1 MKSWT
6 KSLLAGSAVLA
17 LAASPALAQDAGGA
31 AGGTTGATGGA
42 TGTIDGT
49 TGTPGTTGGVTG
61 GATGTGTTGATGTT
75 GGATGTVDGTLGTGG
90 TTGDAT
96 GAATGAMDAPAGAG
110 QVSQILTQRG
120 YTDIR
125 PREGAAE
132 ADGSA
137 FTAIDT
143 HGNKV
148 EVVVDPATGEI
159 VRETPKQSKNQ

>member
-6 KSLLAGSAVLA
+6 KSLLAGTAVFA

-31 AGGTTGATGGA
+31 GAGATGATGGA

-49 TGTPGTTGGVTG
+49 TGTTGATGTGAAGTGATGATGGAGTTGTTGTVDGVTG
-61 GATGTGTTGATGTT
+61 GAAGSDVTTH
-75 GGATGTVDGTLGTGG
+75 L
-90 TTGDAT
+90 
-96 GAATGAMDAPAGAG
+96 
-110 QVSQILTQRG
+110 LTQRG

-125 PREGAAE
+125 PSEGAAA

-137 FTAIDT
+137 FTAFDT

-148 EVVVDPATGEI
+148 EVVVNPATGEI
-159 VRETPKQSKNQ
+159 LRETRTQTKNQ